1 MPQPSLDGIGCAE
14 HCDLAFETAARSIIL
29 VHDETNAGHAVGQK
43 LMLGFVGTEPSSDI
57 LTMIQDQYIGGVTLF
72 RAMNV
77 VNPAQ
82 VRALT
87 DALQHAA
94 VASGHPPLFI
104 AADQEGGQ
112 LIAIG
117 GTTPF
122 PGNMALGAT
131 GSVDLARK
139 TGYALGLELAAM
151 GVNVNYAPVCD
162 VNTNPRNPVVASA
175 PLARI
180 RP

>member
-1 MPQPSLDGIGCAE
+1 MMK
-14 HCDLAFETAARSIIL
+14 LALE
-29 VHDETNAGHAVGQK
+29 HAVGQK
-43 LMLGFVGTEPSSDI
+43 LMLSFVGTEPSSDI

-104 AADQEGGQ
+104 AADQ
-112 LIAIG
+112 
-117 GTTPF
+117 
-122 PGNMALGAT
+122 T
-131 GSVDLARK
+131 G
-139 TGYALGLELAAM
+139 
-151 GVNVNYAPVCD
+151 
-162 VNTNPRNPVVASA
+162 
-175 PLARI
+175 
-180 RP
+180 

>member
-1 MPQPSLDGIGCAE
+1 
-14 HCDLAFETAARSIIL
+14 
-29 VHDETNAGHAVGQK
+29 
-43 LMLGFVGTEPSSDI
+43 
-57 LTMIQDQYIGGVTLF
+57 MIQDQYIGGVTLF

-94 VASGHPPLFI
+94 VASGYPPLFI
-104 AADQEGGQ
+104 APDQEGEQ

-139 TGYALGLELAAM
+139 TGYALGRELAAM
-151 GVNVNYAPVCD
+151 GVNVNYPAID
-162 VNTNPRNPVVASA
+162 QENR
-175 PLARI
+175 
-180 RP
+180 

>member
-1 MPQPSLDGIGCAE
+1 
-14 HCDLAFETAARSIIL
+14 
-29 VHDETNAGHAVGQK
+29 
-43 LMLGFVGTEPSSDI
+43 
-57 LTMIQDQYIGGVTLF
+57 MIQDQYIGGVTLF

-77 VNPAQ
+77 MNPAQ

-94 VASGHPPLFI
+94 VASGYPPLFI
-104 AADQEGGQ
+104 APDQEGEQ

-139 TGYALGLELAAM
+139 TGYALGRELAAM
-151 GVNVNYAPVCD
+151 GVNVNYPAID
-162 VNTNPRNPVVASA
+162 QE
-175 PLARI
+175 I
-180 RP
+180 R